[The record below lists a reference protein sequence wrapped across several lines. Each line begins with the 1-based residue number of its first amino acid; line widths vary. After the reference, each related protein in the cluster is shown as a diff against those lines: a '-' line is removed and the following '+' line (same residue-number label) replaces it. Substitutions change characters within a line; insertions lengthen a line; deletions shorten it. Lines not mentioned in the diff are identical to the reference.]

1 MTRDLK
7 VGLGIAAGAAG
18 LVIGFLILFRGLV
31 PMILSARMTGSLP
44 LAIVAGVAGALL
56 LAALA
61 VLLWK
66 WVARAARGETK

>member
-7 VGLGIAAGAAG
+7 VGLGISAGVAG

-31 PMILSARMTGSLP
+31 PMILSARIIGSLP
-44 LAIVAGVAGALL
+44 LAIAAGVAGALL

-61 VLLWK
+61 ALLWK
-66 WVARAARGETK
+66 WAARAARGETR

>member
-1 MTRDLK
+1 VTRDLN

-31 PMILSARMTGSLP
+31 PMILSARISGSLP